1 MHYTVQGNTYFRRNS
16 STKAETEIAKNYLA
30 EKEVDLLNRMV

>member
-1 MHYTVQGNTYFRRNS
+1 MHYAVRGNTYFRGNS
-16 STKAETEIAKNYLA
+16 PTKAETEIAKNYLA